1 MWEREKEKGGGPWEN
16 QSKFIKPFLQV
27 WFDLQFD
34 LVIVS
39 FLMTMIPDDPS
50 FDSYGPSLSTSE
62 FVKNDK
68 KKSKYIETRE
78 IRALSLFN

>member
-1 MWEREKEKGGGPWEN
+1 
-16 QSKFIKPFLQV
+16 
-27 WFDLQFD
+27 
-34 LVIVS
+34 
-39 FLMTMIPDDPS
+39 MTMIPDDPS